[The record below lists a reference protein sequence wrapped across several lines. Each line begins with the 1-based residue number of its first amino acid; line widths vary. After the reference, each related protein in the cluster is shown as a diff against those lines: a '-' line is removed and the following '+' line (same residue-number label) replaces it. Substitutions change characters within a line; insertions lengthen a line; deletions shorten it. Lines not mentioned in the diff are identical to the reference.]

1 MKRLNQL
8 KYVIYVMA
16 FALGVTTFEGC
27 ADLTPVD
34 YSEMNSELFPKTEND
49 YVTLVNEC
57 YRSIRTSWF
66 DGLFATNERGC
77 IPINDATTEIL
88 TSRGFIFKKLHDLDW
103 NSTDDYLVGFYYTEK
118 DPSGGGFRDGFA
130 NDISRCTSHLA
141 FINKATVLT
150 DAVKKKMEAEVRCA
164 RAFVSYTLYDM
175 FGPLVVASEEL
186 LQNPRNDRPLARLSR
201 EEMVKFIEEDLVFAS
216 ENLPSPEETEY
227 GRFSNGLAKMLL
239 IRLYLHETK
248 IDKSY
253 YTKVETL
260 ARELMQPSYGYRLQ
274 QSYPKMF
281 ELGGQ
286 GKANKE
292 IIFALPVN
300 TEMVSWN
307 DWHMFVLPGDFG
319 SEGMKGGYHSLTS
332 TWHFY
337 DSFEDNDTRRT
348 YLLTEYRSNRTG
360 LTVKRGDYPNLDI
373 SPIPMKFGYDVDLF
387 GNSGRSS
394 IDPIIYRYADVYL
407 SLAEAL
413 YRKPNSSVVE
423 KQEALKYINA
433 IRGRAGIKDLDYA
446 AIDTDE
452 KFVEVLLKERSHEFW
467 CENGQYRADL
477 IRMDKFVEYA
487 KQINGSPY
495 ANKTKELYPL
505 PKSVITDGKGVVIQ
519 NEGYD

>member
-274 QSYPKMF
+274 
-281 ELGGQ
+281 
-286 GKANKE
+286 
-292 IIFALPVN
+292 
-300 TEMVSWN
+300 
-307 DWHMFVLPGDFG
+307 
-319 SEGMKGGYHSLTS
+319 
-332 TWHFY
+332 
-337 DSFEDNDTRRT
+337 
-348 YLLTEYRSNRTG
+348 
-360 LTVKRGDYPNLDI
+360 
-373 SPIPMKFGYDVDLF
+373 
-387 GNSGRSS
+387 
-394 IDPIIYRYADVYL
+394 
-407 SLAEAL
+407 
-413 YRKPNSSVVE
+413 
-423 KQEALKYINA
+423 
-433 IRGRAGIKDLDYA
+433 
-446 AIDTDE
+446 
-452 KFVEVLLKERSHEFW
+452 
-467 CENGQYRADL
+467 
-477 IRMDKFVEYA
+477 
-487 KQINGSPY
+487 
-495 ANKTKELYPL
+495 
-505 PKSVITDGKGVVIQ
+505 
-519 NEGYD
+519 